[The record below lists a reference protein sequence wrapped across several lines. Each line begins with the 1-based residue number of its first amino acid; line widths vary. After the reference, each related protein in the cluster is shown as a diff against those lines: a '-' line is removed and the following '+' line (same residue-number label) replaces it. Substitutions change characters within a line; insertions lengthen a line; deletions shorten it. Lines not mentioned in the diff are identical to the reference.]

1 MLEKFQP
8 NIHLTGH
15 WSGTQP
21 DWYWRESQWW
31 WPVCQWSLPQ
41 GWQSWSEHP
50 TSGESR
56 WSLHPGGQWCNRWA
70 GGGKQITRTRD
81 DIYDLHLLL
90 HDLHR
95 LEWSARESQSAQRRP
110 SQLRGTREATVNVW
124 TMAELNHICII
135 CPPTLEA
142 LVAMCNW
149 EGALLH
155 GQLVKFGELLKCGR
169 KGHKDNYDEGGKKIQ
184 LEFCKYF
191 PCKIDERKKM
201 RWGMKK

>member
-1 MLEKFQP
+1 MRASDGDLSVSGAFHRVG
-8 NIHLTGH
+8 NLDLSTRHLANLVDLCTLAAN
-15 WSGTQP
+15 
-21 DWYWRESQWW
+21 DAADE
-31 WPVCQWSLPQ
+31 L
-41 GWQSWSEHP
+41 
-50 TSGESR
+50 
-56 WSLHPGGQWCNRWA
+56 

-81 DIYDLHLLL
+81 DIHDLHLLL

-149 EGALLH
+149 KGALLH

-169 KGHKDNYDEGGKKIQ
+169 KGHKDNYDEGGKKCQ

-191 PCKIDERKKM
+191 PCKIDDERKKM